1 MKVSR
6 TKVSS
11 SLLLDPRSS
20 VWDKAGSEAINLIPT
35 PLPIAREVSPFMALS
50 DDHGKVAKLQ
60 VSALHNGRDIAFRLK
75 WNSKEK
81 NEIQNLDQ
89 FADAAAIMFAMSDDA
104 SAITMGSKGKP
115 VNSWL
120 WRAGHD
126 DPADVLA
133 EGFGT
138 SIRRKSSES
147 ELKTTSDYGNG
158 WWSVILERPLHA
170 GRGFVQ
176 MAAGGRSRV
185 AFAVWEGSNDERAG
199 RKSFS
204 GEFIDMELEA

>member
-6 TKVSS
+6 TKASGS
-11 SLLLDPRSS
+11 ALLDPKSS
-20 VWDKAGSEAINLIPT
+20 VWGEAGSVAIDLVPT
-35 PLPIAREVSPFMALS
+35 PLAIATEVSPFMALS
-50 DDHGKVAKLQ
+50 DDHGKVSKLQ
-60 VSALHNGRDIAFRLK
+60 VSALHNGKDIAFRLT
-75 WNSKEK
+75 WRSDEK
-81 NEIQNLDQ
+81 NEIKNLDQ

-133 EGFGT
+133 EGFST
-138 SIRRKSSES
+138 SLRRKSSES
-147 ELKTTSDYGNG
+147 ELKTKSDYGDG
-158 WWSVILERPLHA
+158 QWSVILERPLRA
-170 GRGFVQ
+170 GKGFVK